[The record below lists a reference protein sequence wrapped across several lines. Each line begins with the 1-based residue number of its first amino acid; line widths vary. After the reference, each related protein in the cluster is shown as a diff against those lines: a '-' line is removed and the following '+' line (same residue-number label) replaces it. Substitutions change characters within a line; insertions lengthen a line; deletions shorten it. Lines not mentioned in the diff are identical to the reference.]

1 MTCCLPT
8 DNPSTLR
15 VGIKEKIKETSCI
28 LQSVTMK
35 SDGLS

>member
-28 LQSVTMK
+28 FQLVTMK